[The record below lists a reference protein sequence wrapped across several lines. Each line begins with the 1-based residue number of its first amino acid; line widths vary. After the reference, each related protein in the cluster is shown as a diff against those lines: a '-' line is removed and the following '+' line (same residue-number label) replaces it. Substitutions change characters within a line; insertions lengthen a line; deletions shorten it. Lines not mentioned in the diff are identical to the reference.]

1 MNRSPG
7 KITHTGV
14 VLYGPKREEYA
25 SAVHTLLNEGLPP
38 AWEWVKSS
46 PNSVV
51 AKRLNPS
58 PAYFKEFLSRSP
70 LETMKS
76 LIRGSRCQRA
86 MRKGAMM
93 RQRGFLTPAVL
104 CWGKKGN
111 RHFMITEGL
120 KAVSLLTYIAKEW
133 VPPLV
138 GEELKAKRELIEKFG
153 RQIGNLHKAGVCH
166 GDLKVSNI
174 LIRQAGNEID
184 FYFIDNERNEYFS
197 GSPPR
202 RLIEKNLVQMNRAL
216 LPNLSQQDRLRFFKT
231 YSKTYGGFASSD
243 EKKVIKRISQKT
255 RERRARKKER
265 LARAEKKSS

>member
-1 MNRSPG
+1 MKRRPAKVN
-7 KITHTGV
+7 HMGV
-14 VLYGPKREEYA
+14 VLYGPQKEECA
-25 SAVHTLLNEGLPP
+25 SAVHTLLNGGLPP
-38 AWEWVKSS
+38 AWEWVESS

-58 PAYFKEFLSRSP
+58 LAYFKEFLSRSP

-86 MRKGAMM
+86 IRKGEMM

-120 KAVSLLTYIAKEW
+120 NAISLLTYIAREW

-197 GSPPR
+197 GSCPR
-202 RLIEKNLVQMNRAL
+202 RLIEKNLVQINRAL

-265 LARAEKKSS
+265 LARAEKKSL